1 MQTRN
6 RHWQYRGH
14 RKKPM
19 PREHAYTSAKAAIL
33 TFTKTVAAEY
43 AAKGASF
50 GRSRPPHSP

>member
-1 MQTRN
+1 
-6 RHWQYRGH
+6 
-14 RKKPM
+14 M

-50 GRSRPPHSP
+50 GRSSPPHSP